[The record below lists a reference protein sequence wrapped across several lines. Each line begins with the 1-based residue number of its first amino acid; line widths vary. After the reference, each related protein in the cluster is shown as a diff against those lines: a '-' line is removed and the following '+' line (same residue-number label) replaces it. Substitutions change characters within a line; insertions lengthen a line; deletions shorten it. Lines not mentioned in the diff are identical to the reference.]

1 MPEGPSIVILKE
13 EVQGFTGQKIVS
25 VAGNS
30 KIDQARLLN
39 QTVISFKSWGKHF
52 LICFDGFTLRIHFLL
67 FGTYRINERKDTPVR
82 LSLVFPNG
90 ELNFYTSSIKF
101 LEGNIDTQYDWSAD
115 VMNDDWDPKKNKI
128 PTGSRTRKINLR
140 CAA

>member
-39 QTVISFKSWGKHF
+39 QTVTSFKSWGKHF
-52 LICFDGFTLRIHFLL
+52 LICFDGFALRIHFLKPL
-67 FGTYRINERKDTPVR
+67 TPVYR
-82 LSLVFPNG
+82 KMIASRALTKALVAIVLGHLSFSFLAENCEG
-90 ELNFYTSSIKF
+90 KNTSSGTEMTHRF
-101 LEGNIDTQYDWSAD
+101 
-115 VMNDDWDPKKNKI
+115 
-128 PTGSRTRKINLR
+128 
-140 CAA
+140 